1 MHTIYLYTYH
11 AQHGTCTLHAV
22 HTLCTRRAHA
32 MHTPHTHHARPTQW
46 SRDIFEGLFKQSG
59 EDVNAYLSQPEYLAA
74 LERQPGV
81 RRTAAG

>member
-1 MHTIYLYTYH
+1 M
-11 AQHGTCTLHAV
+11 
-22 HTLCTRRAHA
+22 
-32 MHTPHTHHARPTQW
+32 QW

>member
-1 MHTIYLYTYH
+1 MHSMHMHT
-11 AQHGTCTLHAV
+11 AC
-22 HTLCTRRAHA
+22 RAHA
-32 MHTPHTHHARPTQW
+32 VYTPCTARAHPVHTPCTCHAQTPSRPTQW

>member
-1 MHTIYLYTYH
+1 
-11 AQHGTCTLHAV
+11 
-22 HTLCTRRAHA
+22 
-32 MHTPHTHHARPTQW
+32 MHTPMRTLCICDAAHPMHMPRCAPGAYATQW
-46 SRDIFEGLFKQSG
+46 SRDVFEGMFKQSG

>member
-1 MHTIYLYTYH
+1 MP
-11 AQHGTCTLHAV
+11 CTRCVHAV
-22 HTLCTRRAHA
+22 HSPRAPRALPVHMPCTQ
-32 MHTPHTHHARPTQW
+32 TPSRPTQW